1 MIFVKHAKCA
11 VASSVSV
18 ESDTPA
24 EVCPSALPEAIG
36 AYLAGSLAVA
46 EMEIRKL
53 RHDPTE
59 LFTRAVQPALWL
71 LIFGQAFS
79 RIRAIPTGNVDYQT
93 FMTPGILAQSM
104 MFIAIF
110 YGLSIIWDRD
120 QGILQKLLAMPVP
133 RAAFVT
139 GKALGAGVRALAQ
152 VVIILLLAVILRLDL
167 RWHLGRVALSML
179 TVVVGA
185 SFFATLSMIFA
196 ALVKTRERFMGI
208 GQVITM
214 PLFFASNALYPIAIM
229 PTWLQLLATVNPL
242 SYVVNLLRGY
252 LLGGAMPQAG
262 HDWLVLLGATVV
274 IQVIAAKLYPRIVI

>member
-1 MIFVKHAKCA
+1 MKCA
-11 VASSVSV
+11 RCAAVSNASIKSVATQAGP
-18 ESDTPA
+18 EPPA
-24 EVCPSALPEAIG
+24 LGEIIG
-36 AYLAGSLAVA
+36 AHLTATLVVA

-53 RHDPTE
+53 RHDPSE

-71 LIFGQAFS
+71 LVFGQAFS
-79 RIRAIPTGNVDYQT
+79 RIRAIPTGGVSYQT

-133 RAAFVT
+133 RTAFVT
-139 GKALGAGVRALAQ
+139 GKALGAGIRALAQ
-152 VVIILLLAVILRLDL
+152 VAIILFLALVLRLEI
-167 RWHLGRVALSML
+167 RWSVKAVAFSIL
-179 TVVVGA
+179 TVMVGA
-185 SFFATLSMIFA
+185 MFFATLSMVLA

-229 PTWLQLLATVNPL
+229 PAWLQVLATINPL
-242 SYVVNLLRGY
+242 SYVVELLRGY
-252 LLGGAMPQAG
+252 LLGGAMPRAG
-262 HDWLVLLGATVV
+262 HDWLVLLGVTVI
-274 IQVIAAKLYPRIVI
+274 IQVIAARLYPRIVT

>member
-1 MIFVKHAKCA
+1 M
-11 VASSVSV
+11 
-18 ESDTPA
+18 
-24 EVCPSALPEAIG
+24 PEAIG
-36 AYLAGSLAVA
+36 AYLVGSLAVA

-152 VVIILLLAVILRLDL
+152 VVIILLLAVVLRLDL

>member
-1 MIFVKHAKCA
+1 MKCA
-11 VASSVSV
+11 RCAAVSNASIKNVATLAGPEPSVPRGKIS
-18 ESDTPA
+18 
-24 EVCPSALPEAIG
+24 
-36 AYLAGSLAVA
+36 AYLAASLVVA

-71 LIFGQAFS
+71 LVFGQAFS
-79 RIRAIPTGNVDYQT
+79 RIRAIPTGGVSYQT

-133 RAAFVT
+133 RTAFVT
-139 GKALGAGVRALAQ
+139 GKALGAGIRALAQ
-152 VVIILLLAVILRLDL
+152 VAIILFLALVLRLEI
-167 RWHLGRVALSML
+167 RWSVKAVAFSIL
-179 TVVVGA
+179 TVMVGA
-185 SFFATLSMIFA
+185 MFFATLSMVLA

-229 PTWLQLLATVNPL
+229 PAWLQVLATINPL
-242 SYVVNLLRGY
+242 SYIVELLRGY
-252 LLGGAMPQAG
+252 LLGGAMPRAG
-262 HDWLVLLGATVV
+262 HDWLVLLGVTVI
-274 IQVIAAKLYPRIVI
+274 IQVIAARLYPRIVT